1 MPPVDV
7 TRFTRRLLLRW
18 DRDCWIGLVVRA
30 IPAARREIDGAIV
43 STPDH
48 FLGAAWAPA
57 LCAPVRWPEAAVIG
71 SPSSDNALAEL
82 FGQLPRDARLFL
94 ATPDDVDAA
103 LAAEILLAADRHLE
117 AYQREALAAFIASA
131 RQRARS
137 AIAARYTDC
146 DAGYE
151 RFLGRVLGTRC

>member
-7 TRFTRRLLLRW
+7 KRFTRRLVRSW

-30 IPAARREIDGAIV
+30 IPAAVREIDGASV
-43 STPDH
+43 RTPDH

-57 LCAPVRWPEAAVIG
+57 LSAPVRWPEAAVIG

-82 FGQLPRDARLFL
+82 FSQLPRDARLFL

-103 LAAEILLAADRHLE
+103 LAAEVLLAADRHLE
-117 AYQREALAAFIASA
+117 PYQCEALAAFVASE
-131 RQRARS
+131 RERARS
-137 AIAARYTDC
+137 VIATRYTDC

-151 RFLGRVLGTRC
+151 RFLGRVLGPR